1 MTHVRLG
8 HPYEAWRLMCAMVGR
23 RVGRAFTSLR
33 WTTMRAY
40 SNAVDAMA
48 ASIADAHVPAS
59 STYTYRRPKYTIPK
73 AMRAFQQPT
82 VAYQVP
88 RLHYLT
94 EIQEVDNALPD
105 AVANTGTIERII
117 GLDLEWNFGLS
128 VGKTAVLQLATA
140 FDIYVIQLSKMRNLP
155 NSLASILTDP
165 HIPKTGVAIHQDL
178 AKLHR
183 DFGLIPA
190 GGLELSRLAWRF
202 DAERWQNH
210 RFLISLR
217 DLCKGYL
224 AVDLDKGATRIS
236 SWTQTP
242 LSNEQI
248 EYAASDAYVSLELV
262 HAILLHAYRRNAIT
276 LNEIRACMQ
285 EAPHNRLRKPQR
297 SHSMSAPLAHQR
309 AWEAWKQGASLQ
321 ELALE
326 KHIRLT
332 TAGTYIAKA
341 VQESPNPVEHGSETW
356 HRLRAEYSAADMR
369 PITVRYAHGFA
380 RHGVFNY
387 AELHQILHAFRM
399 AQI

>member
-178 AKLHR
+178 AKLQR

-217 DLCKGYL
+217 DLCKG
-224 AVDLDKGATRIS
+224 
-236 SWTQTP
+236 
-242 LSNEQI
+242 
-248 EYAASDAYVSLELV
+248 YAASDAYVSLELV

-399 AQI
+399 AQT